1 MVTARFSRK
10 NVLRAWIMLSFAR
23 KLALKKLESVFSP
36 SFCRE
41 IPRRN
46 RAIELGLRFLFQEI
60 RVFEKISCGFLKCAF
75 PRNSHFR
82 EDVVW
87 LQLVFQEKSCS

>member
-1 MVTARFSRK
+1 M
-10 NVLRAWIMLSFAR
+10 RAQKI
-23 KLALKKLESVFSP
+23 ESVFSP

-60 RVFEKISCGFLKCAF
+60 HVFETMSCGFLKCAF

-87 LQLVFQEKSCS
+87 LHLVFQENRALELEKCFLFQEICGLRKHRAASKT